1 MQFDAILYP
10 LFIIFCYGMGL
21 ANFDCL
27 LITALGVSLSFKTQ
41 WYMRILGRL
50 PFAEKYMGGG
60 GTRLFYKLLGVLV
73 AIIGL
78 MITTDLMDNFLE
90 WFIGGL
96 FNR

>member
-1 MQFDAILYP
+1 MLYSIHCSSSFVMEWVWRIL
-10 LFIIFCYGMGL
+10 IGL
-21 ANFDCL
+21 A
-27 LITALGVSLSFKTQ
+27 ITALGVSMSFKTQ

-60 GTRLFYKLLGVLV
+60 GTRLFYKLFGVVV
-73 AIIGL
+73 ALLGL
-78 MITTDLMDNFLE
+78 MITTDLFDNMME

>member
-1 MQFDAILYP
+1 MLYFIHCSSFFIMAIVWKILIG
-10 LFIIFCYGMGL
+10 LF
-21 ANFDCL
+21 
-27 LITALGVSLSFKTQ
+27 ITALGVSLSFKTQ

-78 MITTDLMDNFLE
+78 MVTTDLMDNFLE
-90 WFIGGL
+90 WLIGGL